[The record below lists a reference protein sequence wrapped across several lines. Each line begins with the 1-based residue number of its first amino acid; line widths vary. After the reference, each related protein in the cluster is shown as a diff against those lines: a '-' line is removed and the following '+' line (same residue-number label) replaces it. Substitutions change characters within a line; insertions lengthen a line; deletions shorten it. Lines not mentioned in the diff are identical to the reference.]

1 VNHRYTHIF
10 LIALGILLAFGSNAQ
25 DTTLTYPIPS
35 TGGYPFSGSALNSP
49 LYLGNPSNIQST
61 VTYDPV
67 TRKYVF
73 SETIGTWNYRNPTLM
88 TMEEYAQYEFRQQVA
103 DYWRMKAGGEAVE
116 QLSFIPPIRVG
127 GEAFDRLFGSNTIN
141 IIPSGSA
148 ELIFGFNLAKQDNPN
163 ISERLRSVP
172 SFTFDEKII
181 MNVAGSIGDKFALDI
196 SYNTEATFDFENQ
209 TKLEYTG
216 KEDEIIK
223 KIEAGNVNLPLPGS
237 LINGSMSLF
246 GLKTELQ
253 FGKLTVTSVFSQ
265 QRGESSVINVQGGAQ
280 LSEYA
285 VTVDDYDAN
294 KHFFLSD
301 YFRDNYNRALSRL
314 PVLTSDVTI
323 TRMEVWVT
331 NKTTNFEQSRNIV
344 AVNDLAEAEPRS
356 ELFDRVAGQAGD
368 QPRNELNNAY
378 PELTTTYAAIRD
390 IKNAT
395 SELEDAGLVLG
406 VDFEKIENAR
416 LLSSREYSF
425 NEKLGYISLNTALN
439 TDEILAVAYEYTYRG
454 QTYKVGELSQSS
466 GISAPA
472 SLILK
477 LIKPSNFTPN
487 SYTWDLMMKNVYA
500 LGAYQVNQN
509 EFTLDVLYRDDKT
522 GNAINYLPEGN
533 LNKTILISL
542 LNMDNMNSQ
551 RDPYP
556 DGIFDFM
563 PGVTINPSN
572 GRVFFPLLEP
582 FGSDLAKILEDSL
595 EGDNAT
601 MAIQK
606 YVFQDLYDSTK
617 TKAQQIAEK
626 NKFLIA
632 GEYSSASSSE
642 IMLNAMNVPQGSV
655 KVSAGGRELV
665 EGQDYTVDYML
676 GRVTIINQGIL
687 ESGTPIRI
695 SLENQS
701 LFNFQTK
708 TLVGTHLDYKI
719 SDKFNLGA
727 TAMHLTERPLTQKVN
742 IGDEPISN
750 TIWGLNGNYSAESQ
764 LITTLVD
771 KLPFLETKAPSNF
784 TVVGEFAQLI
794 PGHSRAIAKEGNAYI
809 DDFEGSETSIDL
821 KQFSA
826 WKLASTPRGFF
837 PEAELNNDLRYGY
850 DRAKLAW
857 YHIDP
862 LFLNNESR
870 TPDYIKANP
879 DLQSSAYVYEVYEQD
894 IFPNKEN
901 PNGVPTRIS
910 VLNLGYYPDERGP
923 YNYDYSNIDGNGK
936 LLEPA
941 KRWGG
946 IMREIYSSDFE
957 QANVEF
963 IEFWLMDPFAEMPNH
978 RGGQLYFNLG
988 NISEDV
994 LKDSRKTF
1002 ENGLPTSAEITKVD
1016 TTVWGRVP
1024 LTQSLVQGFSAG
1036 DETRRYQDVGLDGLS
1051 SAEEQQFFSEDPE
1064 DYLNQIENL
1073 YGAGLLSAEA
1083 RDRIFEDPSSD
1094 NYRYYRSTHHDA
1106 AQAGI
1111 LTRYKD
1117 YNNHEGNS
1125 PSDLDN
1131 PESYPTSGTSLPDIE
1146 DINRDN
1152 TLSEGESYFVYRVDI
1167 DRNSL
1172 EVGQNNIVDKVV
1184 DRVVYENGEKADVTW
1199 YQFRIPIFDY
1209 EGTMGDISDF
1219 KTIRFMRMFLTGFED
1234 TTFLRFARLDLVRGE
1249 WRRYALPFT
1258 QGGED
1263 WTGTEPPEGNLSIS
1277 AVNIEENAGK
1287 VPVNYVLPPGFNR
1300 MIDPTQ
1306 PQLRQLNEQ
1315 SIVLKVNELADGDA
1329 RAAYKNTELDIR
1341 QYRKIRME
1349 AHAEAIPESHL
1360 ENSELVAFIRLGSD
1374 YKGNY
1379 YEYEVPL
1386 KLTPPGRYNNDLE
1399 SDRLIV
1405 WPAENKFEIELN
1417 QFKEVKQARN
1427 RAMGDP
1433 YSEVSITSVFS
1444 VIDEKG
1450 NRISVSG
1457 NPNMSSIRTIMI
1469 GVRNPKSGN
1478 NPFGDDDGLPKS
1490 GEIWL
1495 NELRLTDFNE
1505 KGGWAANGR
1514 ATLKLA
1520 DFGNVTFA
1528 GNTSQP
1534 GFGSIEQKVNER
1546 QREQVIQYD
1555 LSTNLQMGKFFKQE
1569 SGINIPVFASY
1580 SKAIVNPEYNPLD
1593 PDIPLKEAIDEAQT
1607 EAERDSII
1615 RNARDLV
1622 ERKAFAVTNVRMN
1635 KSGVQKHF
1643 YSLSNWSASF
1653 SLNEMSSRNP
1663 KLDYYNT
1670 RKIRGNISYNFNN
1683 RPKNIQPFRS
1693 VKWMNSEW
1701 LRLIKDFNF
1710 NISPSRISFRTDM
1723 DRYYLEKKV
1732 RNINN
1737 PDFIVEPTF
1746 KKDFMWNR
1754 NFDLKFDL
1762 TKNLR
1767 FDFSNTNVA
1776 RIDEPDQWRWNKEDD
1791 NYEMYRDSLWSN
1803 ILAGGRTTSYVHQFT
1818 ASYTVPINKIPL
1830 LDWMSANARYGG
1842 TYGWDVGPIIP
1853 DDPVYGPI
1861 NLGNTI
1867 KNSNTIQ
1874 INGQLNL
1881 VNLYNKVPF
1890 LKEINDK
1897 YRNART
1903 RERGTET
1910 RTKTKVYTRDNLYL
1924 REGRGR
1930 YITHNLRTEQISV
1943 EVKDENGQAVEV
1955 VSETLS
1961 DTRIRITSER
1971 AIRSATVTVTGTIEK
1986 GENPLIFIA
1995 ESSLRI
2001 LMGVRTINMTYSRS
2015 GGTFLPGYNPGVDWF
2030 GTQMVNGRLEP
2041 GWEFLTGWQ
2050 DVNYAERA
2058 FYRNRFDPDQ
2068 QILTRDQAL
2077 NDAYNMNQTE
2087 RFTARASIEPF
2098 NGLKIDLTASRMF
2111 SSNLSEYYTADA
2123 YGNLPADTARGR
2135 VYSGNFSMSYISLG
2149 TAFEKIDDEVESSK
2163 TFLKLKDDYRKEI
2176 SYRLAQDYM
2185 ARTGRVLEDSA
2196 GYYEGFGP
2204 TSQEVLIPAFLAA
2217 YGRRD
2222 VEKISL
2228 GAIKSFLEIMPNWQ
2242 VRFDGLGKIEAL
2254 QEYVNS
2260 IVMNHSYRSTYSVG
2274 SFINNP
2280 FYVYDT
2286 INGVPVA
2293 KDLQG
2298 NFMVEQN
2305 INTVSVNENFS
2316 PLFDLNMDWK
2326 NSLTTRIE
2334 YRRSRTV
2341 AMNMANT
2348 QVNEVNSGEFIV
2360 GAGYRFNQVP
2370 LIINQKEF
2378 MSDLN
2383 VRVDFSMRN
2392 NRTVIRKLEDL
2403 SGSEITA
2410 GQRIF
2415 SLKASADYML
2425 SDKFTIRIF
2434 YDQRLTTP
2442 YISNSYPN
2450 ASYNVGFSLTFTL

>member
-1 VNHRYTHIF
+1 MNHRYTHIF
-10 LIALGILLAFGSNAQ
+10 LITIGILTAVGSYAQ
-25 DTTLTYPIPS
+25 DSTLN
-35 TGGYPFSGSALNSP
+35 YPFSSRGSYPFSSSGSGSP
-49 LYLGNPSNIQST
+49 LYLQNPSNINSQ
-61 VTYDPV
+61 VIYDPV
-67 TRKYVF
+67 TGKYVF
-73 SETIGTWNYRNPTLM
+73 TETIGNWNYRNPTLM
-88 TMEEYAQYEFRQQVA
+88 TMEEYQRYEFRQQVE
-103 DYWRMKAGGEAVE
+103 DYWRMKSSGESVE
-116 QLSFIPPIRVG
+116 GQLSFIPPIQVG
-127 GEAFDRLFGSNTIN
+127 GEAFDKLFGSNTIN

-148 ELIFGFNLAKQDNPN
+148 ELIFGFNLSKQDNPN

-181 MNVAGSIGDKFALDI
+181 MNVAGSIGDKFAMDI

-237 LINGSMSLF
+237 LISGSMSLF

-280 LSEYA
+280 LSDYS

-294 KHFFLSD
+294 KHYFLSD
-301 YFRDNYNRALSRL
+301 YFRDNYNKALARL
-314 PVLTSDVTI
+314 PVVTSDVSI

-331 NKTTNFEQSRNIV
+331 NKTTNFEQSRNII

-356 ELFDRVAGQAGD
+356 ILFNREPGQTGEY
-368 QPRNELNNAY
+368 PRNALNDAY
-378 PELTTTYAAIRD
+378 SELTTTYAAIRD

-416 LLSSREYSF
+416 LLSSREYTF
-425 NEKLGYISLNTALN
+425 NDKLGYISLNTALN
-439 TDEILAVAYEYTYRG
+439 TDEILVVAYEYTYRG

-477 LIKPSNFTPN
+477 LVKPSNFTPN
-487 SYTWDLMMKNVYA
+487 SYTWNLMMKNVYA
-500 LGAYQVNQN
+500 LGAYQVSQD

-522 GNAINYLPEGN
+522 GNSINYIPEGN
-533 LNKTILISL
+533 LNKTIL

-563 PGVTINPSN
+563 NGITINPSN

-582 FGSDLAKILEDSL
+582 FGSDLEQILRDSI
-595 EGDNAT
+595 EGDA
-601 MAIQK
+601 AELAVQK
-606 YVFQDLYDSTK
+606 YVFQELYDSTR

-632 GEYSSASSSE
+632 GEYSSSSSSE

-655 KVSAGGRELV
+655 KVTAGGRELI

-676 GRVTIINQGIL
+676 GRVTIINQGIM

-708 TLVGTHLDYKI
+708 TLVGAHLDYRI

-750 TIWGLNGNYSAESQ
+750 TIWGLNGNYSTESQ
-764 LITTLVD
+764 LITTIVD
-771 KLPFLETKAPSNF
+771 KLPFLETKAPSTF
-784 TVVGEFAQLI
+784 TVVGEFAHLI
-794 PGHSRAIAKEGNAYI
+794 PGHSRAIEKEGNAYI

-821 KQFSA
+821 KQFSS
-826 WKLASTPRGFF
+826 WKLSSTPRGFF
-837 PEAELNNDLRYGY
+837 PEAELNNDRRYGY
-850 DRAKLAW
+850 GRAKLAW

-901 PNGVPTRIS
+901 PNGIPTRIS
-910 VLNLGYYPDERGP
+910 VLNMGYYPDERGP
-923 YNYDYSNIDGNGK
+923 YNYDYQEIDSDGK
-936 LLEPA
+936 LMNPDQ
-941 KRWGG
+941 RWGG

-957 QANVEF
+957 QSNVEF
-963 IEFWLMDPFAEMPNH
+963 IEFWLMDPFAEMSDH
-978 RGGQLYFNLG
+978 SGGQLYFNLG

-1002 ENGLPTSAEITKVD
+1002 ENGLPTSELVEKVD

-1051 SAEEQQFFSEDPE
+1051 LPDELQFFSEQPD
-1064 DYLNQIENL
+1064 DYLNQIDNL
-1073 YGAGLLSAEA
+1073 HNSGNLSTEA
-1083 RDRIFEDPSSD
+1083 RDKIFGDPSSD

-1106 AQAGI
+1106 AEGDI
-1111 LTRYKD
+1111 LSRYKD

-1152 TLSEGESYFVYRVDI
+1152 TLSEGESYFVYRVDL
-1167 DRNSL
+1167 DKNSL
-1172 EVGQNNIVDKVV
+1172 QVGRNNIVDKVV

-1209 EGTMGDISDF
+1209 EGTVGDISDF
-1219 KTIRFMRMFLTGFED
+1219 KTIRFMRMFLTGFQD

-1249 WRRYALPFT
+1249 WRRYVLPFS
-1258 QGGED
+1258 QGGEA
-1263 WTGTEPPEGNLSIS
+1263 WTGAEPPEGTLSIS

-1287 VPVNYVLPPGFNR
+1287 VPVNYVLPPGFSR
-1300 MIDPTQ
+1300 QIDPTQ

-1315 SIVLKVNELADGDA
+1315 SIVLKVHELADGDA

-1341 QYRKIRME
+1341 QYKKIRME
-1349 AHAEAIPESHL
+1349 AHAEAIPEIPL
-1360 ENSELVAFIRLGSD
+1360 EEDELVAFIRMGSD
-1374 YKGNY
+1374 YQGNY

-1386 KLTPPGRYNNDLE
+1386 KLTPPGRYDNDSE
-1399 SDRLIV
+1399 SDRFIV
-1405 WPAENKFEIELN
+1405 WPVDNKFEIELEK
-1417 QFKEVKQARN
+1417 FKEVKQARN
-1427 RAMGDP
+1427 RAMNDP
-1433 YSEVSITSVFS
+1433 ESEVAITSVYS
-1444 VIDEKG
+1444 VMDEKG
-1450 NRISVSG
+1450 NRVSVSG

-1478 NPFGDDDGLPKS
+1478 NPYGHDDGLPKS

-1546 QREQVIQYD
+1546 QREQVIRYD
-1555 LSTNLQMGKFFKQE
+1555 VSTNLQMGKFFKQE
-1569 SGINIPVFASY
+1569 SGVNIPIFASY

-1593 PDIPLKEAIDEAQT
+1593 PDIPLKEAIDEAET
-1607 EAERDSII
+1607 EVERDSII

-1622 ERKAFAVTNVRMN
+1622 ERKSFAVTNVRMN
-1635 KSGVQKHF
+1635 KSGVQKRI

-1653 SLNEMSSRNP
+1653 SLNEMVSRNP
-1663 KLDYYNT
+1663 NLDYYNT
-1670 RKIRGNISYNFNN
+1670 RKVRGNISYNFNT
-1683 RPKNIQPFRS
+1683 RPKNVQPFKS
-1693 VKWMNSEW
+1693 AQWMGSDW
-1701 LRLIKDFNF
+1701 LRIVKDMNF
-1710 NISPSRISFRTDM
+1710 NYTPSRISFRTDM
-1723 DRYYLEKKV
+1723 DRYYMEKKV

-1737 PDFIVEPTF
+1737 PDFIVAPTF

-1754 NFDLKFDL
+1754 YFDLKFDL
-1762 TKNLR
+1762 TKSLR
-1767 FDFSNTNVA
+1767 FDYSNTNMA
-1776 RIDEPDQWRWNKEDD
+1776 RIDEPDQWRWNKDEDY
-1791 NYEMYRDSLWSN
+1791 YEMYRDSLWRS
-1803 ILAGGRTTSYVHQFT
+1803 IRAGGRTTSFVHQFN
-1818 ASYTVPINKIPL
+1818 ASYTIPINKIPL

-1842 TYGWDVGPIIP
+1842 TYGWNVGPIIP
-1853 DDPVYGPI
+1853 DDPEFGPI
-1861 NLGNTI
+1861 NLGNTV

-1874 INGQLNL
+1874 LNGQLNL
-1881 VNLYNKVPF
+1881 VNLYNKIPY
-1890 LKEINDK
+1890 LKEINNK
-1897 YRNART
+1897 YRNSRT
-1903 RERGTET
+1903 RERDAET
-1910 RTKTKVYTRDNLYL
+1910 RTKTKVYSKDNLYL
-1924 REGRGR
+1924 REGKGR
-1930 YITHNLRTEQISV
+1930 YVTHNLRTESITV
-1943 EVKDENGQAVEV
+1943 EVLDENNQPVEV
-1955 VSETLS
+1955 ITETLS
-1961 DTRIRITSER
+1961 DTRIRITSDR
-1971 AIRSATVTVTGTIEK
+1971 AIRSATVTVTGSIEK
-1986 GENPLIFIA
+1986 GENPLVVIA
-1995 ESSLRI
+1995 ETTLRI
-2001 LMGVRTINMTYSRS
+2001 LMGVRTVNVTYSKS
-2015 GGTFLPGYNPGVDWF
+2015 GGTFLPGYMPGTDFF
-2030 GTQMVNGRLEP
+2030 GMQSYNGHLEP
-2041 GWEFLTGWQ
+2041 GWEFMAGWQ
-2050 DVNYAERA
+2050 DPRYAERA
-2058 FYRNRFDPDQ
+2058 FLERD
-2068 QILTRDQAL
+2068 ILTKDQNL
-2077 NDAYNMNQTE
+2077 NDPFNMNSTE
-2087 RFTARASIEPF
+2087 RFTARVNIEPF
-2098 NGLKIDLTASRMF
+2098 NGLKIDLTGNRMF
-2111 SSNLSEYYTADA
+2111 TTNLSEYYTANMF
-2123 YGNLPADTARGR
+2123 GGLPADTARGR

-2149 TAFEKIDDEVESSK
+2149 TSFEKIDDQVESSK
-2163 TFLKLKDDYRKEI
+2163 TFLKLKEDYRKII
-2176 SYRLAQDYM
+2176 SERLALDYM
-2185 ARTGRVLEDSA
+2185 ERTGVVLDDSA

-2204 TSQEVLIPAFLAA
+2204 TSQDVLIPAFLAA
-2217 YGRRD
+2217 YGDKDPER
-2222 VEKISL
+2222 ISL
-2228 GAIKSFLEIMPNWQ
+2228 VAIKSILEILPNWQ
-2242 VRFDGLGKIEAL
+2242 IRFDGLGKIEAL
-2254 QEYVNS
+2254 SQYVNS
-2260 IVMNHSYRSTYSVG
+2260 IVINHSYRSTYSIG
-2274 SFINNP
+2274 SFISNP
-2280 FYVYDT
+2280 FFVYDT
-2286 INGVPVA
+2286 INGVPIA

-2305 INTVSVNENFS
+2305 INTVSLNENFS
-2316 PLFDLNMDWK
+2316 PLIDLNMDWK

-2370 LIINQKEF
+2370 LVINQRAF
-2378 MSDLN
+2378 NSDLN
-2383 VRVDFSMRN
+2383 IRVDFSMRN

-2410 GQRIF
+2410 GQRIL
-2415 SLKASADYML
+2415 SVKASVDYML
-2425 SDKFTIRIF
+2425 SDKFTIRAF
-2434 YDQRLTTP
+2434 YDQRMTTP

-2450 ASYNVGFSLTFTL
+2450 ANYNVGFSLTFTL